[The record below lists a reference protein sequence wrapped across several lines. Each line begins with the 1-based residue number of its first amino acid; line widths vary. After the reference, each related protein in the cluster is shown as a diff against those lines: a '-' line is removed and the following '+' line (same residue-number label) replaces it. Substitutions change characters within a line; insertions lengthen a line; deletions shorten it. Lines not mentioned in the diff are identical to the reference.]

1 MVLAWTNNCNGFL
14 PAKESRT
21 KMQRGN
27 FHTCLIMMKNKQ
39 YKNNKRNVK
48 TYTADL
54 VTTNTETGTITH
66 ETLKEYGCLNMVP
79 NQRQR

>member
-1 MVLAWTNNCNGFL
+1 
-14 PAKESRT
+14 
-21 KMQRGN
+21 MQRGI
-27 FHTCLIMMKNKQ
+27 FDTCLMKTKNEQ
-39 YKNNKRNVK
+39 YKNNKRK
-48 TYTADL
+48 TYTAYL